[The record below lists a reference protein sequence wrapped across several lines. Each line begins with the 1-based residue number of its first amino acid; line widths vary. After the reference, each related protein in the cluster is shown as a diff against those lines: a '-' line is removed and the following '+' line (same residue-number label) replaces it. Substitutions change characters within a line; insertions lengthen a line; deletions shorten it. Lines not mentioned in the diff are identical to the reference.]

1 MSNLPDGP
9 LRRMWA
15 RAGIVSS
22 VPAPAPPPPESK
34 PLDRTTPAE
43 ASAGNVGT
51 PAADAGASSKENV
64 PPSRASA
71 ADAEPAVDASDPRAD
86 VAPTSDSSDDSDA
99 DADAGAAYERER
111 EARIA
116 RNRERM
122 RSLGI
127 DAMGRRIGDASD
139 GAGKRPARRPRG
151 SARAKASRPAPTQ
164 PTRRST
170 RAARRA
176 GVVID
181 DVSSDV
187 LAALGETDDAL
198 VVARASQSAAARPAH
213 APVHEAIELETFDDS
228 SVRRYA
234 CRAAPSPPRDGGSR
248 RARDDQSVVGFVE
261 RGDVVFVDS
270 SVKKGFYSLDATRD
284 GALLVGGGDGGR
296 VSIFAAGEDD
306 EDDEDDGRER
316 EADDED
322 DGLESEARPRNP
334 RVSAPLMSW
343 AAHRG
348 WCSQVQ
354 FADESR
360 TSLGVEGLRSVSA
373 PPAVFS
379 AGGMD
384 GAVSLWDVSV
394 AGVATGRPAEI
405 ARADDLHAGGIFSAH
420 VARGPSSRD
429 GAARVLTGSK
439 DASACV
445 SRWGGSGAGAGGH
458 VVERRV
464 DGAHVGVVRCV
475 RWREDF
481 RERNA
486 DVNIFA
492 SCGVDG
498 AVCVMDA
505 RARRALVAKI
515 DDAHG
520 GRPVNFVEW
529 ACALGDDA
537 GGLEHAVLTAGMDRV
552 VRAWDVRHA
561 RRPTREETT
570 ETRDDAWDGPDESP
584 FARVA
589 AERARGP
596 RPATTMEGHA
606 APSSSRPKMMYH
618 PVFVPGGARG
628 PAVATPGE
636 GSKRLSLYSAADGKA
651 VSRGDVGFDATAVFA
666 RRSGGGGG
674 WTLALADR
682 GEVRLYEQ
690 TWG

>member
-1 MSNLPDGP
+1 MCSPRH
-9 LRRMWA
+9 RR
-15 RAGIVSS
+15 R
-22 VPAPAPPPPESK
+22 
-34 PLDRTTPAE
+34 
-43 ASAGNVGT
+43 
-51 PAADAGASSKENV
+51 
-64 PPSRASA
+64 
-71 ADAEPAVDASDPRAD
+71 
-86 VAPTSDSSDDSDA
+86 
-99 DADAGAAYERER
+99 
-111 EARIA
+111 
-116 RNRERM
+116 
-122 RSLGI
+122 
-127 DAMGRRIGDASD
+127 GRRIGDASD

-181 DVSSDV
+181 DVSSDAPRRV
-187 LAALGETDDAL
+187 GRDRRRSGRRAR
-198 VVARASQSAAARPAH
+198 VAIRRRATRTRPRPRGHRARD
-213 APVHEAIELETFDDS
+213 L
-228 SVRRYA
+228 RRQF
-234 CRAAPSPPRDGGSR
+234 RATLRLSRRPRPPRDGGSR

-306 EDDEDDGRER
+306 EDDEDDGRES

-322 DGLESEARPRNP
+322 DGRESEARPRNP

-360 TSLGVEGLRSVSA
+360 TSLGVEGVRSVSA

-439 DASACV
+439 DASRVRVALGRV
-445 SRWGGSGAGAGGH
+445 RRGRAGGH

-486 DVNIFA
+486 DVTIFA

-505 RARRALVAKI
+505 RARRALAAKI

-529 ACALGDDA
+529 ACALGGRRRWTRTRRAHRGD
-537 GGLEHAVLTAGMDRV
+537 GPRRSRV
-552 VRAWDVRHA
+552 GRATRAKTHA
-561 RRPTREETT
+561 RR
-570 ETRDDAWDGPDESP
+570 DDGDSGRRVGRTG
-584 FARVA
+584 RVA
-589 AERARGP
+589 VRASRRREGARSAPGDDDGGTRGAVVVEAEDDVSPGVRARG
-596 RPATTMEGHA
+596 REGT
-606 APSSSRPKMMYH
+606 R
-618 PVFVPGGARG
+618 GGDA
-628 PAVATPGE
+628 GE

-651 VSRGDVGFDATAVFA
+651 VSRGDVGFGRHRRLRATE
-666 RRSGGGGG
+666 GGGGG

>member
-1 MSNLPDGP
+1 MMPASLSTRGVDFK
-9 LRRMWA
+9 RA
-15 RAGIVSS
+15 RAACTRWGGSDVEPSRRS
-22 VPAPAPPPPESK
+22 APADVGSGWNRLERPRPC
-34 PLDRTTPAE
+34 
-43 ASAGNVGT
+43 ASAPRVQT
-51 PAADAGASSKENV
+51 PRSHNPRGGVRRECGHTAADAGASSKENV
-64 PPSRASA
+64 PPPRASA

-234 CRAAPSPPRDGGSR
+234 CRAARPAARR
-248 RARDDQSVVGFVE
+248 RIATRARRPGRRRFRRS
-261 RGDVVFVDS
+261 GDVVFVDS

-296 VSIFAAGEDD
+296 VSIFAARRTTRTSEGRRARERGRRRGRRARS
-306 EDDEDDGRER
+306 ERGRET
-316 EADDED
+316 
-322 DGLESEARPRNP
+322 PKP

-360 TSLGVEGLRSVSA
+360 TSLGVEGVRSVSA
-373 PPAVFS
+373 PPAVFPR
-379 AGGMD
+379 GGMD

-445 SRWGGSGAGAGGH
+445 SRWGGSGRGRG
-458 VVERRV
+458 
-464 DGAHVGVVRCV
+464 
-475 RWREDF
+475 
-481 RERNA
+481 
-486 DVNIFA
+486 
-492 SCGVDG
+492 
-498 AVCVMDA
+498 
-505 RARRALVAKI
+505 RARR
-515 DDAHG
+515 
-520 GRPVNFVEW
+520 R
-529 ACALGDDA
+529 
-537 GGLEHAVLTAGMDRV
+537 T
-552 VRAWDVRHA
+552 A
-561 RRPTREETT
+561 RRRRARRRGAMRSMAGRFPRTKRRRHYLRELRRRRRGVRDGRLARVARWRRKSTTRTADDPSISSSGRARSGTTPVGSNTPCSPRGWTASFARGTCDTREDTREETM

-596 RPATTMEGHA
+596 RPATTMEDT
-606 APSSSRPKMMYH
+606 RRRRR
-618 PVFVPGGARG
+618 RG
-628 PAVATPGE
+628 
-636 GSKRLSLYSAADGKA
+636 
-651 VSRGDVGFDATAVFA
+651 
-666 RRSGGGGG
+666 RR
-674 WTLALADR
+674 
-682 GEVRLYEQ
+682 
-690 TWG
+690 